1 MSERQSWHVRG
12 MELSDLIRSERTKKG
27 WTQRALAKALGL
39 SAGAIAQW
47 ELGSTKPSPA
57 NLIDLCNLFG
67 LSAASFFAPGAAY
80 HGHIVQDPEEMTL
93 VTHWRR
99 LRPPERDLFLRMLKG
114 AGTAVDGHDDGPKP
128 ARERN

>member
-1 MSERQSWHVRG
+1 

-27 WTQRALAKALGL
+27 WSQRLLAKTLGL

-47 ELGSTKPSPA
+47 ELGTTKPTPA

-67 LSAASFFAPGAAY
+67 ISAASFFAPGAPY
-80 HGHIVQDPEEMTL
+80 HGHIVQDPEEMAL

-99 LRPPERDLFLRMLKG
+99 LTPPERAMFLRMLKG
-114 AGTAVDGHDDGPKP
+114 ASTAAHSDLNQAEPT
-128 ARERN
+128 RERN